1 MAWKG
6 HQNVGDGWTGW
17 VEVTDLDIERVD
29 GNIEATSRHRFS
41 ARNDGDQ
48 DGNFA
53 VTYNMV
59 LQSWIGLDD
68 GDRNDDSNW
77 GWFADD
83 KQTHHKPT
91 DAGATVGHSILED
104 DDNMPHVRTA
114 SRNGPGNRPYRVVAY
129 TQVDPQHPITGATE
143 KIELKKVVDL

>member
-1 MAWKG
+1 
-6 HQNVGDGWTGW
+6 
-17 VEVTDLDIERVD
+17 
-29 GNIEATSRHRFS
+29 
-41 ARNDGDQ
+41 
-48 DGNFA
+48 
-53 VTYNMV
+53 MV

-68 GDRNDDSNW
+68 GVRNDDSNW